1 MRLTAAFRPATAAAI
16 LALTFSASC
25 GAGGS
30 ENTPAPNASSPEVAQ
45 APIAEASAPAPATEA
60 APAVDP
66 QGPRMVVYKTP
77 TCGCCRAWVEHAQ
90 AAGFQVVVRDTS
102 NVDPVKQEHG
112 VPGHLA
118 SCHTALVDGYV
129 IEGHV
134 PMEAVKRLLREKPQN
149 IAGLAV
155 PGMPRGSEGMEMGN
169 VKDPYDVIA
178 MGRGGGVSVYSSH

>member
-1 MRLTAAFRPATAAAI
+1 MRSIVAFRPAAAAL
-16 LALTFSASC
+16 LAMTSAC
-25 GAGGS
+25 GTGAS
-30 ENTPAPNASSPEVAQ
+30 ENTPAPDEASRPV
-45 APIAEASAPAPATEA
+45 ASAPAPTQDAA
-60 APAVDP
+60 APVMNP

-90 AAGFQVVVRDTS
+90 RAGFNVQVVDTA
-102 NVDPVKQEHG
+102 NVDPIKAEHG

-118 SCHTALVDGYV
+118 SCHTATVDGYV

-155 PGMPRGSEGMEMGN
+155 PGMPRGSEGMEMGS

-178 MGRGGGVSVYSSH
+178 MGRSGGVSVYETH